1 MKKIQ
6 LYSGLLL
13 NLMTNCNY
21 WPLYILLYT
30 HVYFKHLEKGMATHS
45 SILAWG
51 ISWTEEPG
59 GLQSMGS
66 QRVGHDWVT
75 NIFTYIKWGW
85 SSLKVQV
92 NYHKP
97 VAQNPMVPAPI
108 ALHSLPLVILTVS
121 WEFPTTSYCRRQT
134 RGIKLLN
141 HWSICMVCHSIWNRT
156 AAALPLRWPWSTV
169 EKKSPLRGQDLGCAL
184 YPLLHM

>member
-1 MKKIQ
+1 MTKASPIII
-6 LYSGLLL
+6 LYSVPTQVSCVSLTLVFSSPWSPPSTP
-13 NLMTNCNY
+13 MY
-21 WPLYILLYT
+21 IDLY
-30 HVYFKHLEKGMATHS
+30 G
-45 SILAWG
+45 
-51 ISWTEEPG
+51 
-59 GLQSMGS
+59 
-66 QRVGHDWVT
+66 DWVT

-92 NYHKP
+92 NYHKL

-121 WEFPTTSYCRRQT
+121 WEFPTTSYWRRQT

-141 HWSICMVCHSIWNRT
+141 HWYICMVCHSSWNWT

-169 EKKSPLRGQDLGCAL
+169 EKKKSSERAGFGVCAL
-184 YPLLHM
+184 YSLLHM